1 MPPRDL
7 ERVAGGSQVDRC
19 GPGEEKPDVAVDRVA
34 DECRQI
40 EVDLSQPGVDGG
52 RELRR
57 ELGKALNARRE
68 RITRTVQALLL
79 SVVPRGPSGLRS
91 RRRFVAPLVV
101 RRSSR
106 AGPVR
111 GRVSPYPSPVPL
123 PE

>member
-1 MPPRDL
+1 MLMSLFALYLLATPT
-7 ERVAGGSQVDRC
+7 VDAFKREM
-19 GPGEEKPDVAVDRVA
+19 GPL
-34 DECRQI
+34 QT
-40 EVDLSQPGVDGG
+40 GVDTMVASTG
-52 RELRR
+52 
-57 ELGKALNARRE
+57 AQ
-68 RITRTVQALLL
+68 ITRTAQALLL

-91 RRRFVAPLVV
+91 RRRFVAPSVV

>member
-1 MPPRDL
+1 
-7 ERVAGGSQVDRC
+7 
-19 GPGEEKPDVAVDRVA
+19 VAVDCGACVRRQRQA
-34 DECRQI
+34 DPVEPVP
-40 EVDLSQPGVDGG
+40 EGG
-52 RELRR
+52 RELRG

-106 AGPVR
+106 AGLVR

>member
-1 MPPRDL
+1 
-7 ERVAGGSQVDRC
+7 
-19 GPGEEKPDVAVDRVA
+19 VAVDRRPRLGRQREPDRRQPLV
-34 DECRQI
+34 ECG
-40 EVDLSQPGVDGG
+40 L
-52 RELRR
+52 ELRR

-106 AGPVR
+106 AGLVR